1 MLLVLGGEIRIMWNK
16 PGDRM
21 IRSNLIGVGIALM
34 MLIVGCGFSGDV
46 EAEASASLVTAC
58 LEGDL
63 RTVVAA
69 VRAGADVNEASIAG
83 TPLQI
88 AARQGHAE
96 IVRFLLK
103 SGANPDDNPGLFV
116 ERTPLQE
123 AIMKN
128 HYDVVVALVEGGADV
143 NKKNTNGRTPLDFA
157 ALALDDPTIAEFLL
171 QRGAQFSRPENTKA
185 LKALG
190 GDVREFRR
198 RLTQ

>member
-1 MLLVLGGEIRIMWNK
+1 
-16 PGDRM
+16 M
-21 IRSNLIGVGIALM
+21 IRSISVAISIVLAMLTVGGYAA
-34 MLIVGCGFSGDV
+34 GGN
-46 EAEASASLVTAC
+46 AEANVSPSLVTAC
-58 LEGDL
+58 LQGDL
-63 RTVVAA
+63 RA
-69 VRAGADVNEASIAG
+69 VTSAVDAGADVNKPSMAG

-88 AARQGHAE
+88 AAREGHVE

-116 ERTPLQE
+116 GRTPLQE

-171 QRGAQFSRPENTKA
+171 QHHAQFSRPENTEA

-190 GDVREFRR
+190 GDVRELRR
-198 RLTQ
+198 RVMQ